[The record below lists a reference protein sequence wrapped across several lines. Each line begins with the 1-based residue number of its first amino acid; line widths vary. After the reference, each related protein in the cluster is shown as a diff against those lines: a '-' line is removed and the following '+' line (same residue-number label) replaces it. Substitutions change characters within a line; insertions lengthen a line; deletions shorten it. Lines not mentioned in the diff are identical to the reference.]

1 MPSKLTPRLSPK
13 VRELVATDR
22 LARPPV
28 GRLSGVQ
35 AGQLAAVAQRR
46 QAFEL
51 AVSPARA
58 IRALAEGAKADVA
71 IPVLEVILADRKAPL
86 PDRVAAARGLGHV
99 ATPAAEHALLSQ
111 MRAGEPRVQ
120 QEVVAALGRFAGAS
134 AGRKLGKLEA
144 PSDLATYRQWVF
156 ARALIAHRLG
166 LDGPFLAEKLFV
178 ERSHGRPEQMAT
190 FMARTRTAKATTTAR
205 AKLRGEQ
212 YGIGFAD
219 RCHSIE
225 CGPAKWEIFINGE
238 LTRSSTGLEKL
249 FERPWLAGVLAQWLP
264 QEEALQSRF
273 VILARPSGS
282 AVRLDVVRA
291 DGEVVYTGTAGRSG
305 SAIGFRVS
313 DVVRAGTA
321 PLNVTGRLTPSGIEI
336 DRATV
341 FASRVAGRRALAIND
356 V

>member
-46 QAFEL
+46 QAFQL
-51 AVSPARA
+51 DVSPARA
-58 IRALAEGAKADVA
+58 IRALSEGAKADVA
-71 IPVLEVILADRKAPL
+71 IPVLEAILADRKAPL
-86 PDRVAAARGLGHV
+86 PERVAAARGLGHV

-120 QEVVAALGRFAGAS
+120 QEVIAALGRFAGAS
-134 AGRKLGKLEA
+134 AGRKLGKIEA

-156 ARALIAHRLG
+156 AKALIAHRLG

-178 ERSHGRPEQMAT
+178 ERSRGRPEQMAT

-212 YGIGFAD
+212 VRHRLRGPLPLD
-219 RCHSIE
+219 R
-225 CGPAKWEIFINGE
+225 
-238 LTRSSTGLEKL
+238 
-249 FERPWLAGVLAQWLP
+249 
-264 QEEALQSRF
+264 
-273 VILARPSGS
+273 
-282 AVRLDVVRA
+282 VRA
-291 DGEVVYTGTAGRSG
+291 REMGDPRQQRADAILDGIRETVRPAMARRS
-305 SAIGFRVS
+305 A
-313 DVVRAGTA
+313 RAVA
-321 PLNVTGRLTPSGIEI
+321 SG
-336 DRATV
+336 
-341 FASRVAGRRALAIND
+341 G
-356 V
+356 